1 MKSKVKYSNIAVKYS
16 VKVCNE
22 KGEEILSDHHWLLLK
37 AIDESGSLSL
47 AADKLKISY
56 RKAWGDLKTM
66 EKKLGFTL
74 LEKKR
79 GGEGGGTSQL
89 NENGLNFI
97 EAYQKL
103 LDEFQENVNQSI
115 IKFKRTLKS
124 KR

>member
-1 MKSKVKYSNIAVKYS
+1 MKSKVKYSNIAVNYT

-47 AADKLKISY
+47 AAEKLKISY

-79 GGEGGGTSQL
+79 GGEGGGASQL
-89 NENGLNFI
+89 NKNGLDFI

-124 KR
+124 KK